1 MSRSHAHGGLT
12 PEAHLARFELLG
24 VEHHGHRA
32 DRAIVALQRRDVH
45 PDRPPAERG
54 HAPGRRVVANG
65 VTDERGQ
72 RGEVRLDVEG
82 RVDDAAELVVDG
94 DASIGTREPLEHTL
108 DPAARAAQDHRLHG
122 FAHRVGDEHRAPLEI
137 LLESRTLFADLVIG
151 EPADDEEGRYGD
163 SDEQPDQ

>member
-1 MSRSHAHGGLT
+1 M
-12 PEAHLARFELLG
+12 
-24 VEHHGHRA
+24 
-32 DRAIVALQRRDVH
+32 
-45 PDRPPAERG
+45 
-54 HAPGRRVVANG
+54 
-65 VTDERGQ
+65 
-72 RGEVRLDVEG
+72 RLDVEG

-94 DASIGTREPLEHTL
+94 DPAIGAREPLEDAL
-108 DPAARAAQDHRLHG
+108 DPAARAAQDHRLGG